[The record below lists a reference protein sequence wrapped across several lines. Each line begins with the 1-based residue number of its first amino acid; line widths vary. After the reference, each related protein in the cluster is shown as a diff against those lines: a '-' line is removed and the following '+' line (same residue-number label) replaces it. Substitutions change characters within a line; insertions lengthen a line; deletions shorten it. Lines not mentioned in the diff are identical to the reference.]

1 VPDPILSNPDSRL
14 RRSVPEIGSPA
25 VARRGRGWLLAALPV
40 AAGFALF
47 GIIVWLA
54 YKDAARGPLGE
65 PPLIRAAADPIK
77 LPPDQAEES
86 TAAESGAIGRLWSD
100 AERVDQPERLLP
112 LPEDP
117 LSPPVAAPDASAEPD
132 PSRLGLPPADAA
144 PRADGA
150 AGAAAGAPASQPAGG
165 AAMAEA
171 EAALDRL
178 LAEVTAL
185 SEEQGAPVR
194 AGSPPPAESPP
205 LAQTPPPAE
214 SPPLAQTSPT
224 TTPET
229 AAAAPPTAAASPVT
243 PEAEDETPAATGPP
257 DTAASESEEIRQAS
271 ALRAPPEVETTPRQP
286 VEEAPAARPAAPQ
299 ERRQLAAIEDRYRV
313 QLAAVRGEADARR
326 AWNLF
331 LADLGDVLGDVQP
344 FFERAET
351 ANGIFYRVQIGPFAS
366 QDAAE
371 SRCEDLKQ
379 RNASC
384 FVIRR

>member
-100 AERVDQPERLLP
+100 AERIDQPERLLP

-117 LSPPVAAPDASAEPD
+117 LSPPVVAAPDASAEPD

-150 AGAAAGAPASQPAGG
+150 AGAAPGAPTAQPAGS

-185 SEEQGAPVR
+185 SEEQGAPGR
-194 AGSPPPAESPP
+194 AGS
-205 LAQTPPPAE
+205 PPPAE

-224 TTPET
+224 TTPE
-229 AAAAPPTAAASPVT
+229 AAAAAPTAAASPVT
-243 PEAEDETPAATGPP
+243 PEAKDETPAATGAP

-271 ALRAPPEVETTPRQP
+271 ALSAPPEVETAPRQP
-286 VEEAPAARPAAPQ
+286 VEEAPATRPAAPQ